1 MRPSLFALTA
11 LLAAALGL
19 SPAPAEE
26 PPGLEI
32 TAQGFDMAAPQ
43 EAILGAFERMRVRI
57 EAAEGIETLSVK
69 ERSYE
74 VDLAT
79 TLDGTNYRLFG
90 LDKRVKAHKDVTLN
104 FQPYLDAKVDGPGR
118 YEFLINVQDMNEGT
132 AAGTLVV
139 VVSAPEP
146 PQAETK
152 VTPLRSGSFTLQRAG
167 PGPVEG
173 SDDLALSWKT
183 IDAVDVTIRMG
194 PGAEG
199 TAILGELSAAEYEAS
214 KDLGDL
220 KPLFQSLRENGRP
233 PGLELATANNAAA
246 GRVLAVE
253 TADKFYIMKLD
264 SSTTT
269 VSAVGTTVILEGE
282 YKADEK

>member
-11 LLAAALGL
+11 LLAAALDL
-19 SPAPAEE
+19 CPAQAEA
-26 PPGLEI
+26 PGLEI

-43 EAILGAFERMRVRI
+43 EATLGAFDRLRVRI

-90 LDKRVKAHKDVTLN
+90 LDKRVKAQRDVTLN
-104 FQPYLDAKVDGPGR
+104 FQPYLDAKIEGAGR
-118 YEFLINVQDMNEGT
+118 YEFLIEVRDLNGGT
-132 AAGTLVV
+132 ATGTLAVN
-139 VVSAPEP
+139 VSAPKP
-146 PQAETK
+146 AQAETK
-152 VTPLRSGSFTLQRAG
+152 VTPLRSGAFTLQRAG

-183 IDAVDVTIRMG
+183 IDAIDVTIRMA
-194 PGAEG
+194 PDAEG
-199 TAILGELSAAEYEAS
+199 TAILGELSAADYEAS

-220 KPLFQSLRENGRP
+220 KPLFQSLREDGGPRP
-233 PGLELATANNAAA
+233 MDLATANNAAA

-253 TADKFYIMKLD
+253 TADGFYIMKLG

-269 VSAVGTTVILEGE
+269 VSAVGTTVTLEGE

>member
-1 MRPSLFALTA
+1 MRPSLLAFTA

-19 SPAPAEE
+19 CPAQAEE
-26 PPGLEI
+26 APSLEI

-43 EAILGAFERMRVRI
+43 QATLGAFERLRVRI

-79 TLDGTNYRLFG
+79 TLDETNYRLFG
-90 LDKRVKAHKDVTLN
+90 LDKRLKAHKDVTLN
-104 FQPYLDAKVDGPGR
+104 FQPYLDAKIEGAGR
-118 YEFLINVQDMNEGT
+118 YEFLIEVLDLNEGT
-132 AAGTLVV
+132 ARGRLVV
-139 VVSAPEP
+139 VVSEPEP
-146 PQAETK
+146 ARAEPK
-152 VTPLRSGSFTLQRAG
+152 ITPLRSGAFTLQRTG

-173 SDDLALSWKT
+173 SEDLALSWKT
-183 IDAVDVTIRMG
+183 IDAVDVTIRMA

-199 TAILGELSAAEYEAS
+199 TAILGELSAANYEAS

-220 KPLFQSLRENGRP
+220 KPMFQSLREDGRP
-233 PGLELATANNAAA
+233 RPLDLATANNAAA

-253 TADKFYIMKLD
+253 TADKFYIMKLG
-264 SSTTT
+264 SSTTS
-269 VSAVGTTVILEGE
+269 VSAVGTTVTLEGE